1 MNAEGSVSGHAPPP
15 SLHEACSNLVHHL
28 RQLGYPHADST
39 TCARML
45 RAYFPHEPSFT
56 DGSPDLAAGT
66 AFLERFVAECRKRVA
81 EAGRSPRMRR
91 CYGAAVELAVSEA
104 GARGDFSG
112 HAPRLTE
119 LMTQL
124 DADGHDTAQLRM
136 ELSRLV
142 DEIGMRQFYD

>member
-28 RQLGYPHADST
+28 RKLGYPHADST

-45 RAYFPHEPSFT
+45 RAYFPHEPSFA

-66 AFLERFVAECRKRVA
+66 AFLERFLAECRKRETETIQPQRA
-81 EAGRSPRMRR
+81 RR
-91 CYGAAVELAVSEA
+91 CYGAAVEQAVSA
-104 GARGDFSG
+104 SDTRGDFGG

-124 DADGHDTAQLRM
+124 DADGHDTALLRL
-136 ELSRLV
+136 ELSQLV
-142 DEIGMRQFYD
+142 DEIGMRQFYA